1 MKLWAKEALLI
12 GGIYEAVETPL
23 VYLNINE
30 FVNILFILF
39 IVYSILL
46 CFNIKPKFI
55 VNIQH
60 KYPNISYYL
69 MAMGWVPYFSIICLV
84 TIILIASYFEW
95 TDILLEKVINIYN
108 FTITFGALISLII
121 AAIMKRRR

>member
-1 MKLWAKEALLI
+1 
-12 GGIYEAVETPL
+12 
-23 VYLNINE
+23 
-30 FVNILFILF
+30 
-39 IVYSILL
+39 
-46 CFNIKPKFI
+46 
-55 VNIQH
+55 
-60 KYPNISYYL
+60 